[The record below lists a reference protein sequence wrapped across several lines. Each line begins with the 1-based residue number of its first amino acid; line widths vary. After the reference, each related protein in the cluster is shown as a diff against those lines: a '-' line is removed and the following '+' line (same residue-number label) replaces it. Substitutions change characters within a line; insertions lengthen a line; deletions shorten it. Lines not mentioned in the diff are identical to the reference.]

1 MKPRVNGLVQAS
13 TFVLYSLVVATT
25 ALGQITPDNTLG
37 NESSVVTPN
46 VNVNGNLAD
55 LIEGGAIR
63 ESNLFHSFSD
73 FNVAEMGRVYFGLP
87 AGIDNILSRVT
98 GANVSNILGTLG
110 VLGNA
115 NLFLINPNGIFFG
128 PNSRLDLGG
137 SFFGSTAD
145 SVLFDDGT
153 VFSALNPNGKPL
165 LTINIPSGL
174 QYGSNPGS
182 ITNQSFFGLEVP
194 DDQTLGLIG
203 GEVTI
208 PGGALLAFDGRIEL
222 GSVGNGVVKLTP
234 TDTSFVLDYSA
245 VQEFQDIR
253 LSEGALVDTS
263 GFGGGSIQVQ
273 GANVSLRG
281 SDVFADTNGSGTGG
295 GIVVEA
301 SQLSLEGGSRITTDV
316 TGSGQGGDLTVDTT
330 ESVRVIGVAADGIL
344 SVLRAQVFPGATGNG
359 GDVSITTGE
368 LMVSDGARV
377 SAGSFG
383 EGDGGTLRVDASS
396 TVQVIGTSAD
406 SLFPS
411 GLFTQTEGTANAGEL
426 SITTDQLMV
435 SDGAIVSAST
445 FGLGDS
451 GNLTVDASS
460 SIQVI
465 GISASGQFPSG
476 LFTQTQGTGH
486 GGDVSI
492 TTGEL
497 MVSDG
502 ARVSARTTAEGD
514 GGNLSVNAEETVQL
528 IGTSASGQ
536 FASGLFARTQGTGHG
551 GDVSITTGELMVS
564 DGAEVLAIP
573 IGEGDGGNL
582 TVDASSTVQV
592 IGTSASGQF
601 PSALSTQTPGTG
613 KAGNLKITTGEL
625 MVSDGAVVSAGT
637 FGEGEGG
644 ELIVDASSTVQV
656 IGTSAS
662 GEFSSGLFAQTEGTA
677 NAKNLTI
684 TTGELI
690 VKDGAVVSAS
700 TSGERNGGNLIINAS
715 STVQVIGTSSSGEF
729 SSGLFAQTEGTANA
743 KNLTITTGELIVK
756 DGAVVSASTSGERN
770 GGNLIINA
778 SSTVQVIGTSSSG
791 EFGSR
796 LTAVANSDSKGNAG
810 DVSITTGELI
820 VSDGARVSA
829 STFGEGDGGDL
840 IINAEETV
848 QVIGRSASGEF
859 PSSLSARANSDSKG
873 NAGDVSI
880 TTGELIVSDGA
891 RVSASNFAEGNG
903 GNLIINAEQ
912 TVQVIGTS
920 ASGEFGSSLSAQANS
935 DSKGNAGHLTITTG
949 ELIVKDGAQVSAA
962 TLGEGNGGN
971 LTVDADSTVQLIG
984 ITPDDQFPTGLFTQ
998 AQATGD
1004 AGELLKITTGQLF
1017 IKDGAIVSAR
1027 STQQGSSAGTV
1038 DINANSIFLDNGG
1051 RITAETAGDKGNI
1064 ILEAGDI
1071 RLLKESKINTNA
1083 QNTDGGN
1090 ITIDTDT
1097 LVGLGNSDI
1106 TANADKGSGGR
1117 VEINAQGIFGLEF
1130 RDRETPDN
1138 DITSTSTLGSSFNG
1152 QVILNVPQVDPTSG
1166 LTELP
1171 ASPVDAEAILANDL
1185 CGFENNR
1192 IAGGSSFIITG
1203 KGGLPPTPENPV
1215 INAHRTVGWR
1225 RRPRLTNTRQPLPQQ
1240 SLVRPRQDK
1249 KVIIEAQGW
1258 VIAKDGTIILTAQ
1271 PFNGTPVEQ
1280 ILPNLDCHSGGG
1292 SRE

>member
-700 TSGERNGGNLIINAS
+700 TSGEG
-715 STVQVIGTSSSGEF
+715 
-729 SSGLFAQTEGTANA
+729 
-743 KNLTITTGELIVK
+743 
-756 DGAVVSASTSGERN
+756 N

-829 STFGEGDGGDL
+829 SNFAEGNGGNL
-840 IINAEETV
+840 IINAEQTV
-848 QVIGRSASGEF
+848 QVIGTSASGE
-859 PSSLSARANSDSKG
+859 SGSRLTAVANSDSKG

-880 TTGELIVSDGA
+880 TTGQLIVKDGA
-891 RVSASNFAEGNG
+891 RVSASTFGEGDG
-903 GNLIINAEQ
+903 GDLIINAEQ